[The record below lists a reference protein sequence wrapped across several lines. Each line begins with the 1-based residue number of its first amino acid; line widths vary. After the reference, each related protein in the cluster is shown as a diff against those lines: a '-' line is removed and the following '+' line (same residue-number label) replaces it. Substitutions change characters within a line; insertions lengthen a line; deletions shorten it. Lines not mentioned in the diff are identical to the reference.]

1 MSLPEVMNTWLVAE
15 RDARQALRLEASTV
29 VLADAAFE
37 PVPGGFSNHAWR
49 VTASD
54 GTRCF
59 VRLASRQVERLG
71 ADHVTECRVAGLAA
85 AVGLAP
91 DIVRCDPRER
101 LLVTRWLDEA
111 PAGRPVADG
120 RRMRV
125 LATTLARLHGLAPPV
140 GLRVVDFEAQA
151 RQLEREIGTDTAEGR
166 LAVLAASVFDR
177 LQTAAPPMV
186 PCHNDLSPSNVIW
199 DATGRAWLVD
209 WEYAGL
215 GDAAFDL
222 GSLAS
227 QHGLGAQARA
237 RLLGD
242 YVAAG
247 GQLDAGRLDLAA
259 WAFDYVQWLW
269 YRASI
274 AAAVDAADH
283 RAAAARSGR
292 LHESLQA
299 RASRLLRCNNAGFGA

>member
-1 MSLPEVMNTWLVAE
+1 MSLPEAVDAWAVAE
-15 RDARQALRLEASTV
+15 RSARQALRLDAATV
-29 VLADAAFE
+29 ALADAAFE

-49 VTASD
+49 VTARD

-59 VRLASRQVERLG
+59 VRLASRQVGRLG
-71 ADHVTECRVAGLAA
+71 ADHATECRVAGLAA
-85 AVGLAP
+85 AAGLAP

-111 PAGRPVADG
+111 PAGRPVARG

-125 LATTLARLHGLAPPV
+125 LATMLARLHGLPPPM
-140 GLRVVDFEAQA
+140 GLRVVGFEAQA
-151 RQLEREIGTDTAEGR
+151 RQLEREAGADAAEGQ

-177 LQTAAPPMV
+177 LRAAAPPPV
-186 PCHNDLSPSNVIW
+186 PCHNDLNPSNVVW
-199 DATGRAWLVD
+199 DAADRAWLVD

-215 GDAAFDL
+215 GDPAFDL
-222 GSLAS
+222 ASLAS

-237 RLLGD
+237 RLLAD

-247 GQLDAGRLDLAA
+247 GQLDAGRLGLAA

-283 RAAAARSGR
+283 REAATRAGR
-292 LHESLQA
+292 LRKSLQA
-299 RASRLLRCNNAGFGA
+299 RASRLLRCNNVKFGA

>member
-1 MSLPEVMNTWLVAE
+1 
-15 RDARQALRLEASTV
+15 
-29 VLADAAFE
+29 
-37 PVPGGFSNHAWR
+37 
-49 VTASD
+49 
-54 GTRCF
+54 
-59 VRLASRQVERLG
+59 
-71 ADHVTECRVAGLAA
+71 
-85 AVGLAP
+85 
-91 DIVRCDPRER
+91 
-101 LLVTRWLDEA
+101 
-111 PAGRPVADG
+111 
-120 RRMRV
+120 MRV